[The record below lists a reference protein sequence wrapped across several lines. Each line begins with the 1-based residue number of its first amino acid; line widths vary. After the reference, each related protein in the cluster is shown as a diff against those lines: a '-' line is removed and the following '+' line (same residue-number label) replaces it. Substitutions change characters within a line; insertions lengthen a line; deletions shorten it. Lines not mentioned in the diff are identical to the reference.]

1 MNIIKPEKLKT
12 AGTIGIIAPS
22 GEVCYD
28 KILQAVKYFEQKG
41 FRVKTGKN
49 LQKHDRYLAGT
60 DEERLYDL
68 HNAFKDSEIDAIVC
82 ARGGY
87 GALRLIDKIDYSMIA
102 ANPKIIC
109 GFSDITILNAMFL
122 KKCGLTTLSGAMA
135 QSDFSGETDSFTEEY
150 FWKAMSGA
158 PLKICPAKHSNTD
171 FGAVSG
177 ILFGGNLATLSGL
190 CGVDFI
196 PDEDFIF
203 FTEDVGEPVYKLDR
217 YFTQLVNIPEFRK
230 NVKAVICGYF
240 SDTDEL
246 KNLDIL
252 LHEIE
257 TKLNIPVVKHFP
269 FGHETGKVSIPYG
282 ASAVLTSE
290 SLTIKD
296 YLSDN

>member
-12 AGTIGIIAPS
+12 GGTIGIIAPS
-22 GEVCYD
+22 GEVSYD

-49 LQKHDRYLAGT
+49 IQKRDRYLAGT
-60 DEERLYDL
+60 DEERLCDL
-68 HNAFKDSEIDAIVC
+68 HNAFKDNEIDAIVC

-87 GALRLIDKIDYSMIA
+87 GALRLIDKIDYSVIA

-122 KKCGLTTLSGAMA
+122 KKCGLTTISGAMA
-135 QSDFSGETDSFTEEY
+135 QSDFSGEINSFTEEY
-150 FWKAMSGA
+150 FWKAITGA
-158 PLKICPAKHSNTD
+158 PLKFCPEKPVNTS

-217 YFTQLVNIPEFRK
+217 YFTQLINIPKFRK
-230 NVKAVICGYF
+230 NVKVVVCGDF
-240 SDTDEL
+240 SDTDEPE
-246 KNLDIL
+246 NLDIL

-257 TKLNIPVVKHFP
+257 TKLNVPVVKHFP
-269 FGHETGKVSIPYG
+269 FGHEKRKVSIPYG
-282 ASAVLTSE
+282 AGAVLTPE
-290 SLTIKD
+290 GLTITD
-296 YLSDN
+296 YLSDD